1 MNIYSLQNKLVNICK
16 FLSGHWLSG
25 GQTILITF
33 LTSNA
38 ADACVT
44 VKQTW
49 MHGLQAEKLGG
60 LAMSNNKAIQEW
72 LNCSEKK
79 THSEAMKDLSAVE
92 KERLARN
99 SYSQENHSSLVR
111 DRTSNNWK
119 KMSLTERMLVIGEYL
134 NTTDKYQTFSLR
146 LSHEKMKLL
155 EEIENKA
162 DFFRRLIQAHTYKRF
177 QKTPAYAF
185 VLERCPKGYLHLHGV
200 IDYGGLPEKEVRD
213 IFKCAAFGADFRRCP
228 MNRYILKTDVIEEGI
243 GWISYMLKHT
253 KEARNYIYLSNQ
265 ITREVKKY
273 LMENKND
280 KYCK

>member
-1 MNIYSLQNKLVNICK
+1 MESKKKTSEKSLNSLQALLHKPVE
-16 FLSGHWLSG
+16 
-25 GQTILITF
+25 IT
-33 LTSNA
+33 A
-38 ADACVT
+38 A
-44 VKQTW
+44 
-49 MHGLQAEKLGG
+49 
-60 LAMSNNKAIQEW
+60 
-72 LNCSEKK
+72 KK
-79 THSEAMKDLSAVE
+79 
-92 KERLARN
+92 N
-99 SYSQENHSSLVR
+99 ENSSLVR
-111 DRTSNNWK
+111 GRTSNNWK

-146 LSHEKMKLL
+146 LSYEKMKLL
-155 EEIENKA
+155 EGIENKA

-213 IFKCAAFGADFRRCP
+213 IFKCAAFGADFRRCS